1 MLCKSILSWITKTL
15 LPNMEYLWVVDL
27 NMDLFVKWK
36 QRYLKVK
43 TLLIFFG
50 VCMCAC
56 VFKKTVSALLPPKS
70 WAGPLL
76 LIVVEHYALCNLLF
90 CNWDSPICYVTKHF
104 SADISW
110 SLTVCFDKLP
120 INLRSSH
127 DVLLV
132 VTCTTCSRTCLLY
145 PWREVWV

>member
-1 MLCKSILSWITKTL
+1 MNNEDIIAQHGISVGCRSEHGLVCEMKAEIFKSQ
-15 LPNMEYLWVVDL
+15 N
-27 NMDLFVKWK
+27 
-36 QRYLKVK
+36 
-43 TLLIFFG
+43 LIDFFWC
-50 VCMCAC
+50 VCVCAC

-127 DVLLV
+127 GVLLV